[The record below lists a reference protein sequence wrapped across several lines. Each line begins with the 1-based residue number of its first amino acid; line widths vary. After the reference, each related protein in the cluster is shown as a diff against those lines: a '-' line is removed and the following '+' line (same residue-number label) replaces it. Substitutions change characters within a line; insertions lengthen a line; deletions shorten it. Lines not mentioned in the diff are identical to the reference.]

1 MEPSRLSPAV
11 HGPTVCG
18 QQRVIEPVNNAVLSP
33 SSTNADIDECN
44 SGDNLCQRNAKCIN
58 IPGSYRCECSPGF
71 KLSPSGA
78 CVGESAAC
86 VSVFVIVTFGA
97 VKWKV
102 PFIVLCVSEEAAT
115 SVFILAGQTQGVWV
129 AQNFYCFTLFFK
141 RWFQTLGAGPL
152 IYGTRAGFFGAWR
165 VLLD

>member
-1 MEPSRLSPAV
+1 MSVTAGTTCANGTPSASIYQGATDASARQGSNCPPAGPVWVSP
-11 HGPTVCG
+11 P
-18 QQRVIEPVNNAVLSP
+18 R
-33 SSTNADIDECN
+33 
-44 SGDNLCQRNAKCIN
+44 
-58 IPGSYRCECSPGF
+58 
-71 KLSPSGA
+71 
-78 CVGESAAC
+78 
-86 VSVFVIVTFGA
+86 VSVFVIVTFGG

-152 IYGTRAGFFGAWR
+152 ISGTRVGFFGAWR
-165 VLLD
+165 VRLVQYI